1 MIQIISGKYKGRKLK
16 QVPDKYVRPT
26 QAVVR
31 KSILQI
37 LEPFTNLN
45 VLDLYA
51 GVGTLGIE
59 ALSRGA
65 SSLTMV
71 EKNKLVFRVLE
82 ENINMIGAGSVV
94 RLECK
99 DVDFFLKNENDT
111 YDVIFADPP
120 YSMSNHEDLRGKV
133 KCLLNPNGVFCMEMK
148 KTSINNEGVRL
159 KTFGNKQVAIWRK

>member
-1 MIQIISGKYKGRKLK
+1 MIKIISGKYKGRKLR

-26 QAVVR
+26 QAVIR

-37 LEPFTNLN
+37 LEPFSNLK

-71 EKNKLVFRVLE
+71 EKNRLVFRVLK
-82 ENINMIGAGSVV
+82 ENISMLDADSVV

-99 DVDFFLKNENDT
+99 DVNFFLKNEKKT

-120 YSMSNHEDLRGKV
+120 YSMANYEELKQ
-133 KCLLNPNGVFCMEMK
+133 KIENLLNPNGVFCMEMK
-148 KTSINNEGVRL
+148 RKLINMENVRL

>member
-1 MIQIISGKYKGRKLK
+1 MIKIISGKYKGRKLR

-26 QAVVR
+26 QAVIR

-37 LEPFTNLN
+37 LEPFSNLK

-71 EKNKLVFRVLE
+71 EKNRLVFRVLK
-82 ENINMIGAGSVV
+82 ENISMLDADSVV

-99 DVDFFLKNENDT
+99 DVNFFLKNEKKT

-120 YSMSNHEDLRGKV
+120 YSMANYEELKQ
-133 KCLLNPNGVFCMEMK
+133 KIENLLNPNGVFCMEMK
-148 KTSINNEGVRL
+148 RKLINMENVRL
-159 KTFGNKQVAIWRK
+159 KTFGNKQVAIWRR

>member
-1 MIQIISGKYKGRKLK
+1 MIQVISGKYKGRKLK

-26 QAVVR
+26 QAVIR
-31 KSILQI
+31 KSIMQI
-37 LEPFTNLN
+37 LEPFSGLQ

-65 SSLTMV
+65 IHLTAV
-71 EKNKLVFRVLE
+71 EKNSLVFKVMQS
-82 ENINMIGAGSVV
+82 NFNMIAQTSDV

-99 DVDFFLKNENDT
+99 DVNFFLKNEKQT

-120 YSMSNHEDLRGKV
+120 YSLCNYDELREKV
-133 KCLLNPNGVFCMEMK
+133 KDILNPKGVFCMEMK
-148 KTSINNEGVRL
+148 RAKITDKNVRI
-159 KTFGNKQVAIWRK
+159 KTFGNKQVIFWSL